1 MEDVVSSDRF
11 DPLEEPGRP
20 AAASRTVRVRVR
32 CDRRILLAMDTD
44 DVEDEGRVSST
55 EVVAEQLAG
64 LIEEVEELLEA
75 NDKLSADEG
84 C

>member
-1 MEDVVSSDRF
+1 
-11 DPLEEPGRP
+11 
-20 AAASRTVRVRVR
+20 
-32 CDRRILLAMDTD
+32 MDTD

-75 NDKLSADEG
+75 NDKLAADEG